1 MPDWFVGVN
10 PVFAIVQNIF
20 SGIVSGEAFKGHS
33 MQTPT
38 PSAPLLA
45 RTLSLVKSAP
55 RNVTYTMMAE
65 AIGVSV
71 AWVSRFA
78 DDKIPDP
85 GVKRVQRLHD
95 YLANISSKA

>member
-1 MPDWFVGVN
+1 MPEAGMCVKR
-10 PVFAIVQNIF
+10 VFAIVQNIF
-20 SGIVSGEAFKGHS
+20 SGMLSGEPSEGHS

-45 RTLSLVKSAP
+45 LTLSLVKNAP
-55 RNVTYTMMAE
+55 RNVTYTMMAQ
-65 AIGVSV
+65 AVGCSV

-78 DDKIPDP
+78 DEKIPDP

-95 YLANISSKA
+95 YLANLSSEI